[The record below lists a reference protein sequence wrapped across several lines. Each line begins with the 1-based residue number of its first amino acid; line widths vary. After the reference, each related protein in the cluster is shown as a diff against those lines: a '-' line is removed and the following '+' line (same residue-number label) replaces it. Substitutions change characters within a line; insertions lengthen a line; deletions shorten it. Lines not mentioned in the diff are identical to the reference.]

1 MIPKDD
7 KKLNKEYERCKKS
20 FVKVDKEAYI
30 HYKNDAYSDLLS
42 AEKDESPKWAITK
55 AYQALFLMC
64 NALLVRNLGFYSKDH
79 SCVIIALLKNNI
91 LTEETINKINGMLN
105 EKKKLLSEFKPKDN
119 FFEEISNIRITRNK
133 YLYLPE
139 TERKL
144 KSSHKAIIE
153 EVKEIINI
161 LSEAEE

>member
-7 KKLNKEYERCKKS
+7 KKLNKEYQRCRKS
-20 FVKVDKEAYI
+20 FVKVDKESYI
-30 HYKNDAYSDLLS
+30 HYKNEAYSDLQS
-42 AEKDESPKWAITK
+42 AEKDESEKWAITK
-55 AYQALFLMC
+55 AYQSLFLMC

-91 LTEETINKINGMLN
+91 LTEETINKINDMLN
-105 EKKKLLSEFKPKDN
+105 EKKKLLSEFKPKKN
-119 FFEEISNIRITRNK
+119 FFEEISNIRITRNR